1 MCLYKGEDRCMR
13 WDIAIDLGTQ
23 SVRVTDYREGAAL
36 ETASRL
42 AFREGKDTPIC
53 AGDTAA
59 RIEGKTCRGVE
70 VVAPLKDGVLENNFY
85 ADRMFRYLFRQ
96 AELGGRRFGA
106 MVTCAPF
113 ARPVQQEALITAAMD
128 AGAQEVALVR
138 SDAAAAIGAGLDFYA
153 PEAKMVVDIGAGKIT
168 ATVFTG
174 GRVAAFGYLPYG
186 LSRIDDRIQRIVR
199 AGSGYRI
206 GISSAR
212 EIKHTLG
219 TALPEAAPMDVIMH
233 MTGFNMET
241 CLPGS
246 FDVETKP
253 VLHACEEVVCEI
265 AGLCVNLVTEIPDGL
280 AADLNDA
287 GVVLTG
293 AGAEM
298 AGMDKRIGDTLGIPC
313 RIADSPA
320 RCAARGLFTIMQQS
334 EKYEAILMER
344 SRKRTNR

>member
-1 MCLYKGEDRCMR
+1 MR

-23 SVRVTDYREGAAL
+23 TVRVTDYREGAAL
-36 ETASRL
+36 ETAARL

-70 VVAPLKDGVLENNFY
+70 VGAPLKDGVLENNFY

-96 AELGGRRFGA
+96 AELTGKGKRFGA
-106 MVTCAPF
+106 MITCAPF
-113 ARPVQQEALITAAMD
+113 ARPVQQEALLSAAMD
-128 AGAQEVALVR
+128 AGAQEAALVR
-138 SDAAAAIGAGLDFYA
+138 SDAAAAVGAGLDFFA
-153 PEAKMVVDIGAGKIT
+153 PEAKMLVDIGAGKIT
-168 ATVFTG
+168 ATVFSG
-174 GRVAAFGYLPYG
+174 GRVAGFAYLPYG
-186 LSRIDDRIQRIVR
+186 LSRIDERIQRIVR
-199 AGSGYRI
+199 ASSGYRI
-206 GISSAR
+206 GLASAR

-219 TALPEAAPMDVIMH
+219 TALPEAAPLDIIMH

-241 CLPGS
+241 SLPGT

-293 AGAEM
+293 AGAELT
-298 AGMDKRIGDTLGIPC
+298 GIDKRIGDTLGIPC
-313 RIADSPA
+313 RIADSPS
-320 RCAARGLFTIMQQS
+320 RCAARGLFAIMQEP
-334 EKYEAILMER
+334 EKYEAVMMDR
-344 SRKRTNR
+344 SRKRTTR

>member
-1 MCLYKGEDRCMR
+1 MR

-36 ETASRL
+36 ETAARL

-70 VVAPLKDGVLENNFY
+70 VVSPLKDGVLENNFY
-85 ADRMFRYLFRQ
+85 ADRMFRHLFRQ
-96 AELGGRRFGA
+96 AGLNGKRFGA

-113 ARPVQQEALITAAMD
+113 ARPVQQEAMITAAQD
-128 AGAQEVALVR
+128 AGAQEVMLVR
-138 SDAAAAIGAGLDFYA
+138 SDAAAAIGAGLDFFA

-168 ATVFTG
+168 ATVFSG
-174 GRVAAFGYLPYG
+174 GRVAAYGYLPYG
-186 LSRIDDRIQRIVR
+186 LSRIDERIQRITR
-199 AGSGYRI
+199 SSGYRI
-206 GISSAR
+206 GINSAR

-219 TALPEAAPMDVIMH
+219 TALPEAAPLDIIMH
-233 MTGFNMET
+233 MTGFGMESR
-241 CLPGS
+241 LPES

-298 AGMDKRIGDTLGIPC
+298 SGMDKRIGDTLGIPC
-313 RIADSPA
+313 RIADSPS
-320 RCAARGLFTIMQQS
+320 RCAARGLHIIMQES
-334 EKYEAILMER
+334 EKYENVMMER
-344 SRKRTNR
+344 SRRRNAR